1 MMSPLLAATA
11 LVALFPAASAAGSS
25 VEEAIAARLPGIEVE
40 QIRPTPIAGLWEI
53 SVGQQV
59 VYVSEDGRYLVRGDI
74 IDMMTS
80 QSLTEERVGELHDL
94 MTQRLLSALE
104 KDFDE
109 SRMIVFSPEKPK
121 HTVTVFTDIDCGFC
135 RRLHRDIDDY
145 TALGIKVRYVFLP
158 LAGPGSAS
166 WAKADAVWCSADRND
181 AMTRAKLGE
190 EVQATEP
197 CEDTP
202 VAEHYRLSRDL
213 GIEGTPALVT
223 EDGEFRSG
231 YLPAAQLAAWLESR

>member
-1 MMSPLLAATA
+1 MSPLLAATA

-190 EVQATEP
+190 DVQATEP

-213 GIEGTPALVT
+213 GIQGTPALVT

-231 YLPAAQLAAWLESR
+231 YLPAEQLAAWLESR

>member
-11 LVALFPAASAAGSS
+11 LVALFPAAAAAGSS

-166 WAKADAVWCSADRND
+166 WAKADAVWCSPDRND

-190 EVQATEP
+190 DVKATEP

-213 GIEGTPALVT
+213 GIQGTPALVT

-231 YLPAAQLAAWLESR
+231 YLPAEQLAAWLESR

>member
-190 EVQATEP
+190 DVKATEP